1 MSIEIPLTQGKVAII
16 DEQDAERVLRHKWCA
31 AWSGYTFYARA
42 NIRKPDGGMM
52 QIRLHR
58 FIMHPSSGIDI
69 DHRDG
74 DGLNNRRSNLRFA
87 SRSQNTQNLRRP
99 KNNKSGFKGVSWSA
113 GQRKRVRHS
122 IRIDT
127 FGKFRLD
134 FLQQAKESE

>member
-1 MSIEIPLTQGKVAII
+1 MSVAVPLTHGKVAII
-16 DEQDAERVLRHKWCA
+16 DEQDAERVLRYNWFVMGDRNIYA
-31 AWSGYTFYARA
+31 AADIQ
-42 NIRKPDGGMM
+42 NPDGKHELWM
-52 QIRLHR
+52 LHR
-58 FIMHPSSGIDI
+58 FILQPPLGVQV

-74 DGLNNRRSNLRFA
+74 DGLNNCRSNLRLA
-87 SRSQNTQNLRRP
+87 SRNQNTQNLRRP

-127 FGKFRLD
+127 FGKFRQD